1 VLTIP
6 VQQPPWRQ
14 RLRIAWALLHDAGIV
29 PLEAA
34 PDEVELADVRTRLL
48 GSITSSMAHPKANSP
63 HSSSNPTPMQ
73 ITNLAPRPELSRGC
87 VA

>member
-48 GSITSSMAHPKANSP
+48 GSITSSMCTPKGE
-63 HSSSNPTPMQ
+63 HSAFQLEPNTHADHQSGAQ
-73 ITNLAPRPELSRGC
+73 A
-87 VA
+87 